1 MQEMR
6 EDLGLKG
13 NDLIVFAFINGYS
26 QRGQGCYFGSLA
38 YLQEV
43 CGISRRTAIDILNSL
58 VEKGLIRKSD
68 VFVFGERKT
77 GYSVCAEI
85 ALPVQKLH
93 KESAE
98 IAQDCAESAQKSAEI
113 APIYREYIDNRD
125 SIESNIYSAS
135 KFKKP
140 SLEEVKAFCRER
152 GNSVDPEAFIAHY
165 ESNGWMVGRNKM
177 KNWRQAVITWEK
189 SHIGIRDNR
198 RSPSQTL
205 PQKESVLEHNLKV
218 ADRLMG
224 TNLHAQY
231 YGKKEGGI
239 DEQ

>member
-93 KESAE
+93 NESAE
-98 IAQDCAESAQKSAEI
+98 IAQNCAES
-113 APIYREYIDNRD
+113 APIYREYIDNKD
-125 SIESNIYSAS
+125 SIDSNIYSAS
-135 KFKKP
+135 KFQKP
-140 SLEEVKAFCRER
+140 TLEEVKAFCRER

-189 SHIGIRDNR
+189 STR
-198 RSPSQTL
+198 RSTPPQT
-205 PQKESVLEHNLKV
+205 PPHKESTFEHNLKV
-218 ADRLMG
+218 ADSLMG
-224 TNLHAQY
+224 TDLHAQI
-231 YGKKEGGI
+231 YGKKEVA

>member
-1 MQEMR
+1 MR

-13 NDLIVFAFINGYS
+13 NDLLVFAFINGYS
-26 QRGQGCYFGSLA
+26 QRGMGCYFGGLP

-58 VEKGLIRKSD
+58 EEKGLIRKAD

-77 GYSVCAEI
+77 GYSVCVEI
-85 ALPVQKLH
+85 KMPVQNLHKGVQKLH
-93 KESAE
+93 SESAE
-98 IAQDCAESAQKSAEI
+98 IAQNCAESA
-113 APIYREYIDNRD
+113 PIYIDNKD
-125 SIESNIYSAS
+125 IDNTGDKSPVIYSAS
-135 KFKKP
+135 KFQKP
-140 SLEEVKAFCRER
+140 TLEEVKAFCQER

-189 SHIGIRDNR
+189 SSR
-198 RSPSQTL
+198 RQPHPAVP

-231 YGKKEGGI
+231 YGKKEDI

>member
-1 MQEMR
+1 MDKWWFTIMQEMR

-26 QRGQGCYFGSLA
+26 QRGQGCFFGSLA

-58 VEKGLIRKSD
+58 EEKGYIRKSD

-93 KESAE
+93 SECAE
-98 IAQDCAESAQKSAEI
+98 IAQNCADSAQNRAEI
-113 APIYREYIDNRD
+113 APIYIENIENSKSDRD
-125 SIESNIYSAS
+125 NIYSAS
-135 KFKKP
+135 KFQKP
-140 SLEEVKAFCRER
+140 TLQEVADFCRER
-152 GNSVDPEAFIAHY
+152 GNNIDPEAFIAHY

-189 SHIGIRDNR
+189 SR
-198 RSPSQTL
+198 RPSASA
-205 PQKESVLEHNLKV
+205 PRKESALERQMRVHDQL
-218 ADRLMG
+218 LG
-224 TNLHAQY
+224 TNLHDQA
-231 YGKKEGGI
+231 YGRRET